1 MSSTLRY
8 AVQTHESTFSDS
20 LLSNLPVA
28 PPIIELV
35 VAPVLLLLPLLLLLL
50 LAIDG
55 HGDAVTV
62 TANGTALLLLLELLP
77 ATAAPVDAVAA
88 ALDLDAPLNL
98 AQLNLSPQ
106 LPFLDLADDEDD
118 ADVAAAL
125 EPACLP
131 DC

>member
-35 VAPVLLLLPLLLLLL
+35 VALLL
-50 LAIDG
+50 LAIGTDA
-55 HGDAVTV
+55 DAVVVAVGATDAAAGGI
-62 TANGTALLLLLELLP
+62 TLLVLLP
-77 ATAAPVDAVAA
+77 ATAA
-88 ALDLDAPLNL
+88 LLLLLLDAPLNL

-106 LPFLDLADDEDD
+106 LPFLDLAPVEVGT
-118 ADVAAAL
+118 AVAAA
-125 EPACLP
+125 EPACL

>member
-1 MSSTLRY
+1 MGIAGISSTLRY

-35 VAPVLLLLPLLLLLL
+35 VALPLPLAPLLLLL
-50 LAIDG
+50 LAI
-55 HGDAVTV
+55 
-62 TANGTALLLLLELLP
+62 GT
-77 ATAAPVDAVAA
+77 DAVAA
-88 ALDLDAPLNL
+88 AGGTTLLPLAPLLLLPAATAAALLLDDAPLNL

-106 LPFLDLADDEDD
+106 LPFLDLAPVEVGAD
-118 ADVAAAL
+118 AVELAAA
-125 EPACLP
+125 ATCF

>member
-35 VAPVLLLLPLLLLLL
+35 VAPVLLLPPLLLLLL

-77 ATAAPVDAVAA
+77 ATAAVDAVDA

-118 ADVAAAL
+118 ADVGAAL